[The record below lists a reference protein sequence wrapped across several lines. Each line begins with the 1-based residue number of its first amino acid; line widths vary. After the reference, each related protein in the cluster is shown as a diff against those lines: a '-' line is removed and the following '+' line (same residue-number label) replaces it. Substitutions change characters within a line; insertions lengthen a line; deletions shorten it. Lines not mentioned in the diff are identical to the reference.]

1 LKDIAHRK
9 GAEVITAEQAGFN
22 GDSMEAEAWGYL
34 AVRSL
39 DRLPLTFPGTTGV
52 RAPVSGG
59 VVVKP

>member
-1 LKDIAHRK
+1 
-9 GAEVITAEQAGFN
+9 
-22 GDSMEAEAWGYL
+22 MEAEAWAYL

-39 DRLPLTFPGTTGV
+39 DGLPLTFPGTTGV